1 MGVGWGAVSRSHHAG
16 LAHVDTR
23 GPHKVAQS
31 RPFYRHSG
39 MEHDITTSQSETP
52 WAYSS
57 PGLVSVVPEVDSWE
71 SGRFLLEFLYSVGS
85 E

>member
-1 MGVGWGAVSRSHHAG
+1 MSRSHHAG
-16 LAHVDTR
+16 LAHVDTQ

-52 WAYSS
+52 RSYFSS
-57 PGLVSVVPEVDSWE
+57 PGLVSVVAEVDSW
-71 SGRFLLEFLYSVGS
+71 
-85 E
+85 

>member
-31 RPFYRHSG
+31 RPFYGHSG

-52 WAYSS
+52 WAYFSS
-57 PGLVSVVPEVDSWE
+57 PGLVSVVPEVDSE
-71 SGRFLLEFLYSVGS
+71 
-85 E
+85 